1 MLTGRFAT
9 TFTSNWQNCYR
20 IFGSFATSADLLPG
34 LAVLLPNLAD
44 LLPTYLFAGRFA
56 TKGNES
62 RGYDRSCLG
71 NFDEPFV
78 KAVKGTRVTW
88 QEKMTT

>member
-1 MLTGRFAT
+1 MIGSF
-9 TFTSNWQNCYR
+9 FTR
-20 IFGSFATSADLLPG
+20 LGSFATE
-34 LAVLLPNLAD
+34 LAD

-56 TKGNES
+56 TEGNES

-71 NFDEPFV
+71 NFDAPFV

-88 QEKMTT
+88 QEKMTTKILVRSIID

>member
-1 MLTGRFAT
+1 MTGSFATRLGSFATELGRFAT
-9 TFTSNWQNCYR
+9 E
-20 IFGSFATSADLLPG
+20 
-34 LAVLLPNLAD
+34 
-44 LLPTYLFAGRFA
+44 
-56 TKGNES
+56 GNES

-71 NFDEPFV
+71 NFDAPFV